1 MAPLFQFARSQYAR
15 LRAPLERW
23 QARPGFGC
31 TVVVLSGVVFLFA
44 LQMAWLAFSNPLEI
58 EVREGSAWLHVLAKR
73 AGVDIYDTSRVA
85 FVNMNHGPL
94 DPILKT
100 WISAAVPSLPGHMV
114 TRAFVLLMPVF
125 FFAAAF
131 IISRRHLAAALLAAG
146 ALYLLFCNVST
157 VAFVGRSDPTAVCL
171 LVVCGALAHRL
182 LVSRHRNWSNRR
194 YIATQIALG
203 AASAAVFL
211 TNWRF
216 APIVA
221 ALQFIVVTTQLGG
234 SIHHPPERSLLVRLL
249 VRLGTALKH
258 LAIST
263 TLFLVGFAA
272 VWLAVFL
279 FELHGDIRSYYRH
292 FFGFFLGAQGWGM
305 YPGTSFQ
312 IVPVELLLNRRAEL
326 YFFGALILWGLVR
339 LRKQPVELVAW
350 LAMLLA
356 AWLAVAYG
364 YFKNQGGGGLQYFYA
379 FFTLA
384 WIFVLHAFSRRGR
397 WGRLT
402 QLALVVVVVLMLPVG
417 ALFDQHTLL
426 DETRVHSRDFRQE
439 VTRMTI
445 GRTLFSEE
453 THFFEYRYQNELVD
467 TGDANQAIARTGY
480 FGEAFN
486 HTYERHIQQLLAN
499 PPKFVIAALLEGGA
513 PRILSAPLQ
522 QLLSQR
528 YTLRLKSNN
537 SAFADPGAQGL
548 YERND

>member
-1 MAPLFQFARSQYAR
+1 MAPLLQFARSQHAR
-15 LRAPLERW
+15 LLAPLRRW
-23 QARPGFGC
+23 QARPGFNC
-31 TVVVLSGVVFLFA
+31 AVIILSGAVFIFA

-85 FVNMNHGPL
+85 FVNMNHGPF

-114 TRAFVLLMPVF
+114 TRAFVLLMPVL

-131 IISRRHLAAALLAAG
+131 IISRRHLAAALLAGG
-146 ALYLLFCNVST
+146 ALYLLFCTLST
-157 VAFVGRSDPTAVCL
+157 VAFVGRSDATAVCG
-171 LVVCGALAHRL
+171 VIVCGTLAHL
-182 LVSRHRNWSNRR
+182 LLITRHRNWSSRR

-211 TNWRF
+211 TNWRY
-216 APIVA
+216 APIFL

-234 SIHHPPERSLLVRLL
+234 SRYHPPERSLFVRLL
-249 VRLGTALKH
+249 VRLGITIKH

-263 TLFLVGFAA
+263 ALYLVGFAA

-279 FELHGDIRSYYRH
+279 FELHGDFGSYYRH
-292 FFGFFLGAQGWGM
+292 FFGFFLGTGGWGT
-305 YPGTSFQ
+305 YPGTSFH
-312 IVPVELLLNRRAEL
+312 VLPVELVLNRRGEL
-326 YFFGALILWGLVR
+326 CFFGALILWGLVR
-339 LRKQPVELVAW
+339 LRKQPFELLAW
-350 LAMLLA
+350 LVMLLA

-379 FFTLA
+379 FFALA

-397 WGRLT
+397 WGNLT
-402 QLALVVVVVLMLPVG
+402 QLVLVVVVVLVLPVDP
-417 ALFDQHTLL
+417 LLDQHTLL
-426 DETRVHSRDFRQE
+426 DETRVHSREFRQE
-439 VTRMTI
+439 MTRLTF
-445 GRTLFSEE
+445 GQTVFSEE
-453 THFFEYRYQNELVD
+453 TEFFKMRYQGDLVD
-467 TGDANQAIARTGY
+467 TGDTDQSIARTGY
-480 FGEAFN
+480 FGKAFN
-486 HTYERHIQQLLAN
+486 QTYERYLQQLRAN
-499 PPKFVIAALLEGGA
+499 PPKFVIAGLLEGGA

-528 YTLRLKSNN
+528 YTLRLRSNN
-537 SAFADPGAQGL
+537 SAFANPGSQGL